1 MGVNSVSARN
11 IKIASLLETECS
23 WEKVKRGLERKL
35 GKGLDKIAF

>member
-1 MGVNSVSARN
+1 MGVNSVNARY
-11 IKIASLLETECS
+11 IKVANLLGTEWS